1 VARRGS
7 EGKCNNISD
16 SGSDFEDVE
25 EKKKCWSLEEAKR
38 SLKSS

>member
-7 EGKCNNISD
+7 EGKANNISD
-16 SGSDFEDVE
+16 SDSDSPDAE
-25 EKKKCWSLEEAKR
+25 EKKCRSLEEAKR